1 MFRQTPRVQFYRSFK
16 EKSILHPGRRW
27 VYHKA
32 LGGILL
38 FAFGGSYI
46 SYRKA
51 GWSETHDGHICGPST
66 RQLMEL
72 VPFSFFSSVFASIAA
87 SLIIPEW
94 GHQSLI
100 EWYSWWYGVNLSEIS
115 EESVKAYPTLDAFFV
130 RTLRDGVRPVAPA
143 DDAAL
148 LVSPVDGL
156 VLSNDEVVRDADD
169 VATQTSNRVVQVK
182 GSQYSLKNLFR
193 IPQVEST
200 PPNRTRKHVAFVLRA
215 QDYHHVHTP
224 CALRVEEMAYVPGAM
239 MPMSLRGF
247 RWLANIF
254 CSNERVCIRA
264 SPTEAWWSTKSSNGA
279 ASYVWMALVGGTLRG
294 KIEARF
300 DGRLKTNLP
309 VAPEYAIRWHYETS
323 DESKKFSRG
332 DDMARFR
339 WGSAVVLVAD
349 VPNVDGNQYAWL
361 VKPGDVVKVGQPI
374 LELRQ

>member
-1 MFRQTPRVQFYRSFK
+1 MLRQTPRVHFYRSFK

-32 LGGILL
+32 FGGILL
-38 FAFGGSYI
+38 FAFGGSYV
-46 SYRKA
+46 SYRAA
-51 GWSETHDGHICGPST
+51 GWSESNDGHICGPST

-72 VPFSFFSSVFASIAA
+72 VPFSFLSTVFASIAA
-87 SLIIPEW
+87 TPVIPEW
-94 GHQSLI
+94 GHQTLI
-100 EWYSWWYGVNLSEIS
+100 EWYSWWYGVNLTEIS
-115 EESVKAYPTLDAFFV
+115 EAAGVKAYATLDEFFV
-130 RTLRDGVRPVAPA
+130 RTLRDGVRPIAPVSNNA
-143 DDAAL
+143 V

-156 VLSNDEVVRDADD
+156 VLTHDEA
-169 VATQTSNRVVQVK
+169 ASAASENSNRVVQVK
-182 GSQYSLKNLFR
+182 GSEYTLKNLFR
-193 IPQVEST
+193 IPQVEFT
-200 PPNRTRKHVAFVLRA
+200 PPNRTRKHVAFILRA

-224 CALRVEEMAYVPGAM
+224 CGMRVEEMAYVPGAM
-239 MPMSLRGF
+239 LPLSLRGF

-254 CSNERVCIRA
+254 CTNERVCIRA
-264 SPTEAWWSTKSSNGA
+264 LPSEAWWNTSTSNGS

-323 DESKKFSRG
+323 DSSKKFARG
-332 DDMARFR
+332 DDIARFR

-349 VPNVDGNQYAWL
+349 VPKENGNHFSWL

-374 LELRQ
+374 MELRR